1 VRIVTAPRA
10 IALAALFVAGTIAG
24 AGAVALASSASGSP
38 PSLVTAP
45 LLNSDYERSAE
56 GLVTL
61 AVDVFNSGEQDVPI
75 VVRSFAGWPVSG
87 SGTDT
92 EVLSARTWTQL
103 EIIAAPDCD
112 VMLTEVMA
120 VDAGSYS
127 LDVQLG
133 RDIPRILRRVHDEF
147 CGLEPYLFATMEVDS
162 ATADD
167 QGLRIDL
174 RLLGHG
180 RRALGDL
187 QIIDARPPLPGS
199 TFRVTN
205 VPETLAVDGSTVLDA
220 YWTVDDCTVALQAIA
235 RPAVTFITQQG
246 VVVEAP
252 LDDRGAAAFARY
264 IANECT
270 P

>member
-1 VRIVTAPRA
+1 MTAPRA
-10 IALAALFVAGTIAG
+10 MALAALFVAGTIAG
-24 AGAVALASSASGSP
+24 AGAVALASGASGSP

-61 AVDVFNSGEQDVPI
+61 AVDVFNSSEQDVPV
-75 VVRSFAGWPVSG
+75 VVRSFGGWPVPG
-87 SGTDT
+87 SETEP
-92 EVLSARTWTQL
+92 EVLSAGTWTQL

-112 VMLTEVMA
+112 AVLTEVMA
-120 VDAGSYS
+120 VDAGSDS
-127 LDVQLG
+127 LDVPLG
-133 RDIPRILRRVHDEF
+133 QDIPHILRRVHDEF
-147 CGLEPYLFATMEVDS
+147 CGVEPYLFATTEVES

-187 QIIDARPPLPGS
+187 QIIDARSPLLGS

-205 VPETLAVDGSTVLDA
+205 LPATLAVDGSTVLDA
-220 YWTVDDCTVALQAIA
+220 YWTIDDCTLALQAIA
-235 RPAVTFITQQG
+235 RPAVTFTTQQG

-252 LDDRGAAAFARY
+252 LDDRGAVALARY
-264 IANECT
+264 TANECT

>member
-1 VRIVTAPRA
+1 
-10 IALAALFVAGTIAG
+10 
-24 AGAVALASSASGSP
+24 
-38 PSLVTAP
+38 
-45 LLNSDYERSAE
+45 
-56 GLVTL
+56 LVTL
-61 AVDVFNSGEQDVPI
+61 AVDVFNSSEQDVPV
-75 VVRSFAGWPVSG
+75 VVRSLPDGRCPGAGR
-87 SGTDT
+87 TDT
-92 EVLSARTWTQL
+92 EVLSAGTWTQL

-112 VMLTEVMA
+112 VVLTEVMA

-127 LDVQLG
+127 LDVQHG

-147 CGLEPYLFATMEVDS
+147 RELEPYLFATTEVES

-167 QGLRIDL
+167 QGLRIEL

-187 QIIDARPPLPGS
+187 QIIDARSPLLGS

-205 VPETLAVDGSTVLDA
+205 VPETLAVCGSTVLDA
-220 YWTVDDCTVALQAIA
+220 YWTVDDCTMALQAIT